1 MSPENIEKEAM
12 DIIVRKKTLIE
23 KEKEIKFM
31 LDYRFGLGTYDIE
44 FGDVVTLPTYKGT
57 GQVINEDY
65 RIDVIQEIPEMML
78 KDSKSKFID
87 DSAGSGNFLLA
98 LQTELSKYHSLS
110 HINDNMLY
118 AIELMEDNHAE
129 MCKRVGVPVDHP
141 HFVCANALE
150 YDCSFGEPVALENHL
165 GKMEDKKPYVV
176 QPVKH
181 ESSQAAPLF

>member
-1 MSPENIEKEAM
+1 
-12 DIIVRKKTLIE
+12 
-23 KEKEIKFM
+23 
-31 LDYRFGLGTYDIE
+31 
-44 FGDVVTLPTYKGT
+44 
-57 GQVINEDY
+57 
-65 RIDVIQEIPEMML
+65 
-78 KDSKSKFID
+78 
-87 DSAGSGNFLLA
+87 
-98 LQTELSKYHSLS
+98 
-110 HINDNMLY
+110 MLY

-181 ESSQAAPLF
+181 EPSQAVLPF

>member
-1 MSPENIEKEAM
+1 MKRNEHNKSVGSKIERSDERINATSEVFTPM
-12 DIIVRKKTLIE
+12 EVC
-23 KEKEIKFM
+23 IK
-31 LDYRFGLGTYDIE
+31 I
-44 FGDVVTLPTYKGT
+44 
-57 GQVINEDY
+57 
-65 RIDVIQEIPEMML
+65 IQEIPEMML

-181 ESSQAAPLF
+181 ESIQAAPLC

>member
-1 MSPENIEKEAM
+1 MKRNEHNKSVGSKIERSDKRINATSEVFTPM
-12 DIIVRKKTLIE
+12 EVC
-23 KEKEIKFM
+23 IK
-31 LDYRFGLGTYDIE
+31 I
-44 FGDVVTLPTYKGT
+44 
-57 GQVINEDY
+57 
-65 RIDVIQEIPEMML
+65 IQEIPEMML

-181 ESSQAAPLF
+181 EPSQAAPLC

>member
-1 MSPENIEKEAM
+1 MKRNEHNKSVGSKIERSDERINATSEVFTPM
-12 DIIVRKKTLIE
+12 EVC
-23 KEKEIKFM
+23 IK
-31 LDYRFGLGTYDIE
+31 I
-44 FGDVVTLPTYKGT
+44 
-57 GQVINEDY
+57 
-65 RIDVIQEIPEMML
+65 IQEIPEMML

-181 ESSQAAPLF
+181 ESSQAVLPF